1 MNRHQRHSD
10 GRLLRRGCADQG
22 SATVELVVLIPVL
35 LLEFLFV
42 VYCVR
47 LPDTR
52 LRIEDAAH
60 QASRAASQERDPAA
74 AASQA
79 RTTAAAAL
87 KDAGISCQS
96 FTADTNGTLR
106 PGSTV
111 TVTLSCTVGLQ
122 DLALI
127 QVPGSTALRAQS
139 AAQVD
144 VHRGTA
150 PGTATTPPAD
160 RTPEAP

>member
-1 MNRHQRHSD
+1 M
-10 GRLLRRGCADQG
+10 
-22 SATVELVVLIPVL
+22 LIPVL

-52 LRIEDAAH
+52 LRIDDAAH
-60 QASRAASQERDPAA
+60 QASRAASQERDPTA

-87 KDAGISCQS
+87 DEAGISCQS
-96 FTADTNGTLR
+96 FTVHTRGSLK

-111 TVTLSCTVGLQ
+111 TVTLSCTVGLH
-122 DLALI
+122 DLTLL
-127 QVPGSTALRAQS
+127 QVPGTTAVKAQS

-144 VHRGTA
+144 LHRGA
-150 PGTATTPPAD
+150 SPSHASAVSAEPG
-160 RTPEAP
+160 REAP